1 MEKENKKYEES
12 QDLMLRPKALLEFCF
27 FLYLCCYDKDSLSN
41 QTVANKK
48 EIVLSLLET
57 KLVQIGIIQKF
68 DSISGEKG
76 NCLNSFKDKR
86 SANIVKC
93 LNSEDI
99 RCNH

>member
-1 MEKENKKYEES
+1 MILLSKHFRLKCFES
-12 QDLMLRPKALLEFCF
+12 AVIFYICAVMIQIAW
-27 FLYLCCYDKDSLSN
+27 LSN
-41 QTVANKK
+41 QRVANKK

-68 DSISGEKG
+68 DSISGEKA
-76 NCLNSFKDKR
+76 NCLNSFKDLNKR